1 MLQDQPDHCEKM
13 FYSTWKNDTLMDLAY
28 KSAQV
33 HFAICSP
40 FFSVVYLSSRGL
52 ECKLNWQAEW
62 HL

>member
-13 FYSTWKNDTLMDLAY
+13 FYSTWKNYTLMYLAY
-28 KSAQV
+28 V

-52 ECKLNWQAEW
+52 ECK
-62 HL
+62 